1 MNRTST
7 IILSLAAA
15 GLVYLALWP
24 VPITPVGWEAPLD
37 KGYTGAFERN
47 DRLKALEFVSLQGES
62 GPEDAA
68 VGPDGAIYV
77 PTHSGK
83 ILRVDIATGRSHVFA
98 TPGGRVL
105 GIEFSD
111 KGELY
116 AADAYRGLLRIAADG
131 TVTVL
136 ADKTVDGSPIVYAN
150 DLDIAADGVIY
161 FSDASTKFGA
171 KANGGTLP
179 AALLDLMEHGLNGR
193 VLKYDRETQETTV
206 VIAGQSYANGVA
218 LAADGSYLLIAET
231 GTYAILKHWLTG
243 SRAGETETLI
253 ANLPGFPDNIND
265 NPDGTF
271 WTGLVS
277 PRSPVVD
284 RLAGSPFFRAVIMRL
299 PAAVRPGPQRYG
311 FAIRFDGD
319 GNILENLQDPDGGYA
334 SVTGAVDAADGTAVF
349 TSLTE
354 PRLGFLRRR

>member
-1 MNRTST
+1 MKR
-7 IILSLAAA
+7 ILTVVLGLIAA
-15 GLVYLALWP
+15 GLAYLALWP
-24 VPITPVGWEAPLD
+24 VAIAPVAWQAPQD
-37 KGYTGAFERN
+37 EGYTGAFEKN
-47 DRLKALEFVSLQGES
+47 DRLKALEFADLRGES

-68 VGPDGAIYV
+68 VGPDGAVYV

-83 ILRVDIATGRSHVFA
+83 ILKVDIGTGAVAEFA
-98 TPGGRVL
+98 SPGGRVL

-111 KGELY
+111 EGELY
-116 AADAYRGLLRIAADG
+116 AADAYRGLLKIAADG
-131 TVTVL
+131 AVTVL

-171 KANGGTLP
+171 RANGGTLP
-179 AALLDLMEHGLNGR
+179 AALLDLMEHGPNGR
-193 VLKYDRETQETTV
+193 VLKYDPETRETTV
-206 VIAGQSYANGVA
+206 LIEGRSYANGIA
-218 LAADGSYLLIAET
+218 LASDGSYLLVAET
-231 GTYAILKHWLTG
+231 GTYSILKHWLTG
-243 SRAGETETLI
+243 SRAGETEILI
-253 ANLPGFPDNIND
+253 ENLPGFPDNIND

-284 RLAGSPFFRAVIMRL
+284 MTAGSPFARKVIMRL
-299 PAAVRPGPQRYG
+299 PAALRPGPQRYS

-319 GNILENLQDPDGGYA
+319 GTILENLQDPAGAYA
-334 SVTGAVDAADGTAVF
+334 SVTGAVDAADGTVVF

-354 PRLGFLRRR
+354 PRLGYLRGR

>member
-1 MNRTST
+1 MKKTL
-7 IILSLAAA
+7 IVMLGLVAA
-15 GLVYLALWP
+15 GLAYLTLWP
-24 VPITPVGWEAPLD
+24 VPIAPVAWQAPQN
-37 KGYTGAFERN
+37 KGYTGLFKQN
-47 DRLKALEFVSLQGES
+47 DRLKALEFADLQGEA

-68 VGPDGAIYV
+68 IGPDGAVYV

-83 ILRVDIATGRSHVFA
+83 ILKVDIASGRSQVFA

-111 KGELY
+111 AGELF
-116 AADAYRGLLRIAADG
+116 AADAYRGLLRIGADG
-131 TVTVL
+131 AVTVL
-136 ADKTVDGSPIVYAN
+136 ADATVDGSPIVYAN

-179 AALLDLMEHGLNGR
+179 AALLDLMEHGPNGR
-193 VLKYDRETQETTV
+193 VLKYDPQTGKATV
-206 VIAGQSYANGVA
+206 LLAGRSYANGIA
-218 LAADGSYLLIAET
+218 LAADGSYLLVAET
-231 GTYAILKHWLTG
+231 GTYSILKHWLEG

-284 RLAGSPFFRAVIMRL
+284 ALAGSPFLRKVVMRL
-299 PAAVRPGPQRYG
+299 PAAIRPGPQRYG

-319 GNILENLQDPDGGYA
+319 GNILENLQDPAGDYA
-334 SVTGAVDAADGTAVF
+334 SVTGAVDAADGTVVF

-354 PRLGFLRRR
+354 PRLGYLRAR